1 MQKTP
6 RHPGDR
12 VRREIEEILENDEA
26 KAPLKVAAPRPQ
38 RRVSRFG
45 QIGVTSGHLV
55 VLGLVTLIAA
65 GFIRGGFTIPL
76 VILGAALFGAGY
88 WMSISNR
95 RKTNAP
101 TRAND
106 KTETW
111 WRGRKTGPSRDDDK
125 VIDFQES
132 RPRRSRRWFKRRKR

>member
-6 RHPGDR
+6 RQPGDR
-12 VRREIEEILENDEA
+12 VRREIEEILEKDEV
-26 KAPLKVAAPRPQ
+26 KAPLKVAAPRPP
-38 RRVSRFG
+38 RRVSRIG

-88 WMSISNR
+88 WMSIKNR
-95 RKTNAP
+95 RKSDTP
-101 TRAND
+101 VRAKD

-111 WRGRKTGPSRDDDK
+111 WRGRRTGPSRDDDK
-125 VIDFQES
+125 VIDFRES
-132 RPRRSRRWFKRRKR
+132 RQRPPRRWFKRRKR

>member
-6 RHPGDR
+6 RQPGER
-12 VRREIEEILENDEA
+12 VRREIEEILEKDEG
-26 KAPLKVAAPRPQ
+26 KAPLKVAAPRPP
-38 RRVSRFG
+38 RKVSRIG
-45 QIGVTSGHLV
+45 QMGVTSGHLV

-88 WMSISNR
+88 WMSIRNR
-95 RKTNAP
+95 RKTNTPA
-101 TRAND
+101 RAKD

-111 WRGRKTGPSRDDDK
+111 WRGRKTGSTPDDDK
-125 VIDFQES
+125 VIDFRES
-132 RPRRSRRWFKRRKR
+132 RPRPPRRWFRRRKR